1 MFSEMLNGKELDTYI
16 LLPLFGLNN
25 HLNGQNDHLSGIND
39 QLSRNG
45 VLQCSML
52 EWCLTWTK

>member
-1 MFSEMLNGKELDTYI
+1 MIDI
-16 LLPLFGLNN
+16 NN
-25 HLNGQNDHLSGIND
+25 RQQQPFKGQNDHLSGING